1 MSSKLKINNL
11 KKEGRRV
18 FNKSFVKCIAVCF
31 IVTILIGGTTTSII
45 KKEVKNYDYSEYF
58 NQLDIK
64 SNSDIVIDFIKGVKE
79 ESNVKIDKYLEGAN
93 AGVLANIANNISKSD
108 SFLFGTLNAINQM
121 IFKDKI
127 GAGIVILI
135 GTMITFIYYFFVGNV
150 IKVGQCRFFLE
161 NRRYGETKIRRIL
174 FPYRLKKE
182 WNVAKIMFVR
192 EVYTFFW
199 SFTIVFGFVKRYE
212 YFFIPYILAEN
223 PDISL
228 KDAFRISKEMA
239 RGYKWKLFVMELS
252 FILYYVVGIMSF
264 NLFNLFYT
272 NPFKE
277 CVFAELYMNMRED
290 YIDCK
295 KVNNELLCD
304 DYLDVKFSNNSYPID
319 KYFLP
324 TLRTKVE
331 ISDVNIKYSFIDIIM
346 LFFAYSFI
354 GYAWEVLLHLFSD
367 GTFVN
372 RGTLYG
378 PYLPIYGFGGVL
390 SLLLLKRYS
399 KNIGL
404 TFILSMFLCGII
416 EYFTSLYLDVL
427 YNMKWWDYSGY
438 LFNINGRICL
448 EGLLVFGFGCTVGIY
463 ILSPLLKRL
472 FNHIKYKYRV
482 IISSIL
488 VVVIMIDLGFSIF
501 KPNQG
506 KGISSPNDSEEQV
519 YIE

>member
-31 IVTILIGGTTTSII
+31 IVTVLIGGTTTSII
-45 KKEVKNYDYSEYF
+45 KKEAKNYDYSEYF
-58 NQLDIK
+58 THLDIK

-79 ESNVKIDKYLEGAN
+79 ESNIKIDKYLEGAN

-121 IFKDKI
+121 LFKDKV

-239 RGYKWKLFVMELS
+239 RGYKWKLFMMELS

-295 KVNNELLCD
+295 
-304 DYLDVKFSNNSYPID
+304 
-319 KYFLP
+319 
-324 TLRTKVE
+324 
-331 ISDVNIKYSFIDIIM
+331 
-346 LFFAYSFI
+346 
-354 GYAWEVLLHLFSD
+354 
-367 GTFVN
+367 
-372 RGTLYG
+372 
-378 PYLPIYGFGGVL
+378 
-390 SLLLLKRYS
+390 
-399 KNIGL
+399 
-404 TFILSMFLCGII
+404 
-416 EYFTSLYLDVL
+416 
-427 YNMKWWDYSGY
+427 
-438 LFNINGRICL
+438 
-448 EGLLVFGFGCTVGIY
+448 
-463 ILSPLLKRL
+463 
-472 FNHIKYKYRV
+472 
-482 IISSIL
+482 
-488 VVVIMIDLGFSIF
+488 
-501 KPNQG
+501 
-506 KGISSPNDSEEQV
+506 
-519 YIE
+519 